1 MKELA
6 DNPDIQAI
14 GTKIVEDHAKS
25 VREKNKVR
33 SITLSQKNFDPDDG
47 DDEEIPDL
55 EEIHQ
60 DENIIKISKI
70 VNYFSFF

>member
-33 SITLSQKNFDPDDG
+33 SITLSQKNFDPDDA
-47 DDEEIPDL
+47 DDEETPNF
-55 EEIHQ
+55 EENHQ
-60 DENIIKISKI
+60 DENVVDVDDSE
-70 VNYFSFF
+70 NEGEE